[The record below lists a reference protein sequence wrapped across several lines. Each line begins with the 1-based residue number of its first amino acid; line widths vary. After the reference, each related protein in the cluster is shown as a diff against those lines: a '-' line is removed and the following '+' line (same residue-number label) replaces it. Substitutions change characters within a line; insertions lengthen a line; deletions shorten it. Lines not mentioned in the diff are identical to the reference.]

1 MIEKP
6 TPNIIDSL
14 LNRQQEIKK
23 KYLAASSMGMSQ
35 QVLSQLQSMLAE
47 IEQSLHM
54 EMEIASARANEKGDD
69 DDSDLIIG

>member
-1 MIEKP
+1 MIEQP
-6 TPNIIDSL
+6 PPNIINTL
-14 LNRQQEIKK
+14 LDRQQEIKK
-23 KYLAASSMGMSQ
+23 KYLAASSMGMSH